1 MLSLD
6 FTALPMPGVGSF
18 FSNITLDTIIDHCR
32 SREATKSRGVCCQV
46 QVRISMVRRAR
57 AALVDSNAFGFN
69 GTPLNSRS

>member
-18 FSNITLDTIIDHCR
+18 FSNITIIDHCR